1 MDFATEL
8 RYTTNLDSGVQM
20 TPLKNSFLSGDQD
33 AHRFIV
39 SCFRS
44 SSRQPVDLTGA
55 GVTGYFI
62 RADQSTVV
70 IDGKVEDNCAVLT
83 LPAACYAKEGRFS
96 LVIKASMGEV
106 IHTILWVE
114 GAVSVSHTS
123 TIIDPGE
130 VVPTLDELLA
140 QIAAMEQATAA
151 ATTATETANAAAA
164 QAVEIAT
171 AKGNEAL
178 QNVADAVTA
187 QNETIGQLTE
197 DIGEIATELDAK
209 LLTKA
214 PAIECEASGP
224 LVTVTDAAAQPAVQL
239 VTHIE
244 PVQEGEGDPSP
255 DNVRLIRGWD
265 KVRAMRANRNLLRY
279 PYAYSGSRTV
289 NGVVFTLNGDG
300 TITANG
306 TATALAQFA
315 IIHTNETQRIPAGLY
330 AISGCPEGGSGSG
343 YYIKL
348 GIVGEGERKEVG
360 SGVTFDLNKPARIYM
375 YCSIESGTTVDNI
388 TFAPMLRKVDGESG
402 YEPTRTQTL
411 TADLP
416 ETVYGGT
423 LDWGTGV
430 LTVDMHP
437 IVYDGSDDERW
448 GYDGTVFFQ
457 HGSYMPVGY
466 KKYGKVISTH
476 YVNDTSTAQHIRLG
490 DSYGITV
497 RDVNI
502 SSLEDFLSALNTS
515 PMTAAYEL
523 AEPYTIQLTP
533 QQLSMLRGTNNLWSD
548 TGDTDLVYVADT
560 KMYIDGKFAELE
572 AAILS
577 QGANV

>member
-20 TPLKNSFLSGDQD
+20 TSLKNAFLSGDQD

-44 SSRQPVDLTGA
+44 TSRRPVDLTGA

-83 LPAACYAKEGRFS
+83 LPAACYAKQGRFS
-96 LVIKASMGEV
+96 LVIKASMSGV
-106 IHTILWVE
+106 IHTILWAE
-114 GAVSVSHTS
+114 GAISQSHTGA
-123 TIIDPGE
+123 IIDPGE

-197 DIGEIATELDAK
+197 DI
-209 LLTKA
+209 LTKA
-214 PAIECEASGP
+214 PAINCEASGSM
-224 LVTVTDAAAQPAVQL
+224 VSITDAAAQPAVQL

-255 DNVRLIRGWD
+255 DNVRPISGWD
-265 KVRAMRANRNLLRY
+265 KVTAQRAGKNLFDPLNVKERTVYSITASRNEDGSIHL
-279 PYAYSGSRTV
+279 SGSPERGLHFIKPDDNVFLCLPAGTYYLTPD
-289 NGVVFTLNGDG
+289 NFELHSPGEKYKGVFTLTKETEFTNGAIYFSSTAG
-300 TITANG
+300 TLDINVYIQLECG
-306 TATALAQFA
+306 STAT
-315 IIHTNETQRIPAGLY
+315 
-330 AISGCPEGGSGSG
+330 
-343 YYIKL
+343 
-348 GIVGEGERKEVG
+348 
-360 SGVTFDLNKPARIYM
+360 D
-375 YCSIESGTTVDNI
+375 
-388 TFAPMLRKVDGESG
+388 
-402 YEPTRTQTL
+402 YEPYTAQPL

-430 LTVDMHP
+430 LTVTHKQSIITGVYELYTSVSEGYIGGRSTYSSMAINSRNNGYCDKLLPVMSP
-437 IVYDGSDDERW
+437 TNAAFACITFGANNNSIYIVLPTEVA
-448 GYDGTVFFQ
+448 GTTLETLNA
-457 HGSYMPVGY
+457 YLAENP
-466 KKYGKVISTH
+466 
-476 YVNDTSTAQHIRLG
+476 L
-490 DSYGITV
+490 TV
-497 RDVNI
+497 VY
-502 SSLEDFLSALNTS
+502 
-515 PMTAAYEL
+515 PL

-533 QQLSMLRGTNNLWSD
+533 QQLSVLRGTNNLWSD

-560 KMYIDGKFAELE
+560 KLYIDQKL
-572 AAILS
+572 AAIAAATL
-577 QGANV
+577 NN